1 MAARVSSKGLNCPW
15 HCRMQ
20 VEAKARS
27 KVRLCIVEVA
37 PG

>member
-1 MAARVSSKGLNCPW
+1 MAARVSSKGLNWPW

-20 VEAKARS
+20 EVAKARS